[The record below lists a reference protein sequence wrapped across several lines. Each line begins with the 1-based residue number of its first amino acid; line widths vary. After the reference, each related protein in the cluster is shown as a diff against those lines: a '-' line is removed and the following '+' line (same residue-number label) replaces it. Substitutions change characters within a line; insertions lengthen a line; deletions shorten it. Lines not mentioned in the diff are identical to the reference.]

1 MVVEGLTMPPL
12 LDDLLSTGRWPRNVQ
27 ELGGKYVSVDCR
39 RKLRQIQLNPPP
51 FRTLARFA
59 AAGWDDF
66 YGQFGAIHE
75 LVPEC
80 SVCIADFGLGAD
92 SPILLDFQIDRA
104 NPRVI
109 YLHWP
114 GKGEPNCWVELAPD
128 FDGFVG
134 MLGL

>member
-1 MVVEGLTMPPL
+1 MIVEGLKMPPL
-12 LDDLLSTGRWPRNVQ
+12 LDDLLSTGRWPRNAQ
-27 ELGGKYVSVDCR
+27 EAIGNYVSEDR
-39 RKLRQIQLNPPP
+39 RRRLRRIHLFPPP
-51 FRTLARFA
+51 FRTFARFA

-80 SVCIADFGLGAD
+80 SIEIADFGLGAD
-92 SPILLDFQIDRA
+92 SPILLDFQFDRV

-114 GKGEPNCWVELAPD
+114 GKGESNCWVEIAPD
-128 FDGFVG
+128 FSSFVEI
-134 MLGL
+134 LGL